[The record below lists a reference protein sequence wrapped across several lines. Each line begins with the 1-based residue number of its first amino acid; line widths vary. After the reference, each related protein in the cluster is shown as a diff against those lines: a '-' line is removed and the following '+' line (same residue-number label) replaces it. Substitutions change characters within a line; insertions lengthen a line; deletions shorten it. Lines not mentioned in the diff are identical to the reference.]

1 VNSISRIEYP
11 ELDDEFAKDME
22 FDSMED
28 MKAKIRDDLRLRNE
42 HTNIDIENDA
52 LITKLFI
59 ENQFPLPDKTIR
71 YLVEEQIKDFKND
84 YIREYYYQHYYI
96 AYAYSLIKMYITD
109 NLLRLIPIE
118 LTEEMKEEYINH
130 LAIEKNMSSEA
141 YKESY
146 MDNISSEDVTNDAKK
161 YFILRQISQTCE
173 FVIKENT
180 EEENIQEPETET
192 NKEEQ

>member
-1 VNSISRIEYP
+1 
-11 ELDDEFAKDME
+11 
-22 FDSMED
+22 
-28 MKAKIRDDLRLRNE
+28 
-42 HTNIDIENDA
+42 
-52 LITKLFI
+52 
-59 ENQFPLPDKTIR
+59 
-71 YLVEEQIKDFKND
+71 
-84 YIREYYYQHYYI
+84 
-96 AYAYSLIKMYITD
+96 MYITD

-146 MDNISSEDVTNDAKK
+146 MDNVSSEDVTNDAKK